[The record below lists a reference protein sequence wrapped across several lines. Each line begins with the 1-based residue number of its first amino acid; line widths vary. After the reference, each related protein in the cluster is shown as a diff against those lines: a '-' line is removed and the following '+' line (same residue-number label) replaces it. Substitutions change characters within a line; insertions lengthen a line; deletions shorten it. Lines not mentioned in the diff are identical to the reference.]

1 MDLRRPLTD
10 QELLHLIQQGLS
22 DTQGFS
28 NDNGETD
35 EDSHIKEG
43 NLVYLRFHQLTWDYP
58 SKNTTNWLRMKK
70 MYLRLMKMS
79 MMKAKKVKFQTRLKE
94 LSETNLCIDE
104 QMISFKGHI
113 NIKQYIKNKPTK
125 WGIKLFAP

>member
-28 NDNGETD
+28 DDNGETD
-35 EDSHIKEG
+35 EDSHIKEE

-58 SKNTTNWLRMKK
+58 SKNTTNSLRLKK
-70 MYLRLMKMS
+70 MYLRMMKMS
-79 MMKAKKVKFQTRLKE
+79 MMKTKKVKFQTRLKE
-94 LSETNLCIDE
+94 QSEV
-104 QMISFKGHI
+104 
-113 NIKQYIKNKPTK
+113 KPTYVSTNRYHSK
-125 WGIKLFAP
+125 VILI

>member
-58 SKNTTNWLRMKK
+58 SKNTTNSLRMKK
-70 MYLRLMKMS
+70 MYI
-79 MMKAKKVKFQTRLKE
+79 FE
-94 LSETNLCIDE
+94 IDE
-104 QMISFKGHI
+104 NVDDEGQKSEVS
-113 NIKQYIKNKPTK
+113 NKTE
-125 WGIKLFAP
+125 GTE